1 MTNDLKATVTGI
13 VTGIATLLAVFGF
26 NLTPEWI
33 SIIVAIGTVVLAYFT
48 NKKDN

>member
-26 NLTPEWI
+26 DLTPEWI
-33 SIIVAIGTVVLAYFT
+33 SIIVAVGTLVLAYFT
-48 NKKDN
+48 NKKDG